1 MSLKLFK
8 KHKIKNVSSFVEPD
22 EIFLDSENLENFDSQ
37 QFEGRIEKQIHK
49 KTVIFLG
56 IFCVVFIGLF
66 SIQLGRLQIQKGE
79 AYLKRSE
86 NNTLTKQIIFAER
99 GTIYDRNK
107 IKLVWNEKGKDLIAQ
122 TTTTEI
128 AKDFKMPTR
137 EYLSPGFSHILGYVS
152 YPAQDKS
159 GKFWQT
165 EFIGINGLEKQY
177 NDKIKGENGSKTV
190 EIDATGK
197 VQSENVVNSPKLG
210 ADLVTT
216 LDSRIQKQ
224 LFLFIKGLAESR
236 SFVGGAGIMMN
247 VQNGEIL
254 TSVSFPEYNSKIL
267 SLGKDTKTIKNYFS
281 DKRKVFMDRTISGLY
296 VPGSVVKPFFA
307 LGALVEGIIDP
318 AKQIL
323 STGSISIPNPYFP
336 DQKTVFKDWRVN
348 GWTDMREA
356 IAVSSDVYFYTI
368 GGGYQGQK
376 GLGIVNLGKYAKMFG
391 IGAGLTGI
399 DLSGEKEGTIPS
411 IEWKEKNFPGDPW
424 RIGNTYHTSIG
435 QYGFQVTLI
444 QMARAVSALANDGKL
459 ITPHYLLGDI
469 EKEKQFSIIDI
480 KKENF
485 DVVHEGMRQA
495 VTYGTAIALD
505 VPYVNVAA
513 KTGTA
518 QLGVLKN
525 KVNSWVMGFFPYENP
540 KYAFVIMMESGSS
553 TNSTGASSV
562 MRQLL
567 DWMSINTPEYFK

>member
-1 MSLKLFK
+1 MSLKIFK
-8 KHKIKNVSSFVEPD
+8 KHKIKNVNSFVEPD

-56 IFCVVFIGLF
+56 IFCVFFIGLF
-66 SIQLGRLQIQKGE
+66 LIQLGRLQIQKGE

-86 NNTLTKQIIFAER
+86 NNTLTKQVIFADR
-99 GTIYDRNK
+99 GVIYDRNNV
-107 IKLVWNEKGKDLIAQ
+107 KLVWNEKGKDITAQ
-122 TTTTEI
+122 ATTTEI

-152 YPAQDKS
+152 YPTQDKS

-236 SFVGGAGIMMN
+236 SFVGGAGVIMN
-247 VQNGEIL
+247 AQNGEIL

-281 DKRKVFMDRTISGLY
+281 DKRKVFMNRTISGLY
-296 VPGSVVKPFFA
+296 TPGSVVKPFFA
-307 LGALVEGIIDP
+307 LSALTEGIIDP
-318 AKQIL
+318 SKQIL
-323 STGSISIPNPYFP
+323 STGSISIQNPYFP
-336 DQKTVFKDWRVN
+336 DQTTVFKDWRVN

-376 GLGIVNLGKYAKMFG
+376 GLGIVNLGKYARMFG

-399 DLSGEKEGTIPS
+399 DLLGEKEGTIPS
-411 IEWKEKNFPGDPW
+411 IEWKEENFPGDPW

-435 QYGFQVTLI
+435 QYGFQVTLM
-444 QMARAVSALANDGKL
+444 QMVRAVSALANNGKL
-459 ITPHYLLGDI
+459 VTPHYILGDT

-505 VPYVNVAA
+505 VPYVSVAA

-540 KYAFVIMMESGSS
+540 KYTFVIMMESGSS

-567 DWMSINTPEYFK
+567 DWMSVNTPEYFK

>member
-1 MSLKLFK
+1 MSLKIFK
-8 KHKIKNVSSFVEPD
+8 KHKIKNVNSFVEPD

-56 IFCVVFIGLF
+56 IFCVFFIGLF
-66 SIQLGRLQIQKGE
+66 LIQLGRLQIQKGE

-86 NNTLTKQIIFAER
+86 NNTLTKQVIFADR
-99 GTIYDRNK
+99 GVIYDRNNV
-107 IKLVWNEKGKDLIAQ
+107 KLVWNEKGKDITAQ
-122 TTTTEI
+122 ATTTEI

-152 YPAQDKS
+152 YPTQDKS

-216 LDSRIQKQ
+216 LNSRIQKQ

-236 SFVGGAGIMMN
+236 SFVGGAGVIMN
-247 VQNGEIL
+247 AQNGEIL

-281 DKRKVFMDRTISGLY
+281 DKRKVFMNRTISGLY
-296 VPGSVVKPFFA
+296 TPGSVVKPFFA
-307 LGALVEGIIDP
+307 LSALTEGIIDP
-318 AKQIL
+318 SKQIL
-323 STGSISIPNPYFP
+323 STGSISIQNPYFP
-336 DQKTVFKDWRVN
+336 DQTTVFKDWRVN

-376 GLGIVNLGKYAKMFG
+376 GLGIVNLGKYARMFG

-399 DLSGEKEGTIPS
+399 DLLGEKEGTIPS
-411 IEWKEKNFPGDPW
+411 IEWKEENFPGDPW

-435 QYGFQVTLI
+435 QYGFQVTLM
-444 QMARAVSALANDGKL
+444 QMVRAVSALANNGKL
-459 ITPHYLLGDI
+459 VTPHYILGDT

-505 VPYVNVAA
+505 VPYVSVAA

-540 KYAFVIMMESGSS
+540 KYTFVIMMESGSS

-567 DWMSINTPEYFK
+567 DWMSVNTPEYFK